1 MVWPGRRYLFSAE
14 MIGHILSLMDESA
27 HVDALVA
34 LFACTTDIEKVNWA
48 QLLGHETYDTDGT
61 HTHTRI

>member
-1 MVWPGRRYLFSAE
+1 